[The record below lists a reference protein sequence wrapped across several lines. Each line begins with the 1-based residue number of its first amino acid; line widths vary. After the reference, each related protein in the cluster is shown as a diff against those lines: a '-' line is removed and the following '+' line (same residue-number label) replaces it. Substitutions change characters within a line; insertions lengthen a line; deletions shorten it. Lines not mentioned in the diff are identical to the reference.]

1 MSTNAQD
8 IKVSELDG
16 FEQVATIIASRP
28 LFHFSRVHSFRYFG
42 RREDELGDQWRDIEL
57 VMDEFDPPHA
67 QVGFR
72 FHRVADVSFS
82 GFGQIMGLFFQSI
95 QERGWERLRF
105 EVGDYEDSHIHLFC
119 HEIIV
124 FDPRNAA

>member
-1 MSTNAQD
+1 MSINAQD
-8 IKVSELDG
+8 IKISELEG
-16 FEQVATIIASRP
+16 FAHVADILAGRP

-42 RREDELGDQWRDIEL
+42 RREDELGDTWSDIEL
-57 VMDEFDPPHA
+57 VMEELEPPHA
-67 QVGFR
+67 QIGIKL
-72 FHRVADVSFS
+72 HRVVDVEFS

-105 EVGDYEDSHIHLFC
+105 EVGDYEDSRIHLFC
-119 HEIIV
+119 HEISV